1 MREPHFK
8 DTILYKMLKSGGF
21 ISGQLTDAIRGYN
34 TAGRRHYIEGDPNPD
49 PHRRWD
55 TNSNINAH
63 RDAVTT
69 GEAVLGVLGDVTN
82 LAGRPVRAVTSRVA
96 PVTRGAADFA
106 EDAGSRLGHVLGD
119 MFGKIN
125 TDISPYD
132 DADIVSLLNEK
143 EEIEV
148 LNRETERLRRIARI
162 QARKREKIRDMTE
175 QALRSPYL

>member
-1 MREPHFK
+1 MKEPRFR
-8 DTILYKMLKSGGF
+8 DTVLYKMLKSGGF
-21 ISGQLTDAIRGYN
+21 VGGQITKAIRGYN
-34 TAGRRHYIEGDPNPD
+34 TEGRRHYIEGDPSTD
-49 PHRRWD
+49 PLKRWD
-55 TNSNINAH
+55 PNYNTNAH

-82 LAGRPVRAVTSRVA
+82 LAGRPVRAVTSRIT
-96 PVTRGAADFA
+96 PVTRGTADFA

-162 QARKREKIRDMTE
+162 QARKREKIKNMTE